1 MILKKVQLENFRGYE
16 NAMFELDENLS
27 VIVGTNDIGKSTLL
41 EALDIFFGGEVIKP
55 EQEDLNIISKKR
67 GETTF
72 KISCQFDITNKNS
85 ILIDTTNKTEFKD
98 EFLLNK
104 EGLLEIVQEFD
115 ATKNKITPKIFLK
128 INYPK
133 ELSEN
138 LNILKLKDLKEK
150 VKELNIADS
159 IEDGTKKSSY
169 RKAIYSNL
177 SNKNDLEEKYLL
189 IDKSFD
195 DYNLW
200 DKIKLELPL
209 YFLFQSDRSNT
220 DKDSEIQ
227 NPLKIATKRAVADLQ
242 DKIEA
247 IKEEIKNK
255 VEKIGEETIKELK
268 TFNLEIADTLSV
280 NLSMKNFDSLFSF
293 DIMDEEGI
301 ALNKRGSGVR
311 RVMLLSYFMAEV
323 KSKTEEKKVI
333 YAIEEPETSQ
343 HPLFQNK
350 ILEAFK
356 ELSKEKCQIILTTHS
371 PAIVK
376 QMRGESLIF
385 IKREENQRLVL
396 NNESINILDVARTL
410 GISPNINSKLII
422 SVEGETDVEF
432 FKTLN
437 KIPEIKDIIDL
448 DRENIGFI
456 PQKGGKIL
464 EWINRNYLSE
474 SLVYEIIICD
484 SDNEVYV
491 NKINEL
497 NNQNDSRRKGIIL
510 EKFEIENYISP
521 VLYNSKY
528 NTNYKYDEA
537 WNGFDIPKNL
547 VTELENEP
555 RFKSCNGKKDKIEK
569 QIKIEISTQLFPKIT
584 KSDLEHI
591 GCFEEVKEWFTQ
603 IKELYDSNSL

>member
-1 MILKKVQLENFRGYE
+1 MILKKVQLESFRGYE

-67 GETTF
+67 GETRF

-85 ILIDTTNKTEFKD
+85 ILIDTTNKTKFKD

-104 EGLLEIVQEFD
+104 EGLLEVVQEFET
-115 ATKNKITPKIFLK
+115 TKSKITPKIFLK

-138 LNILKLKDLKEK
+138 LNILKIKDLKEK
-150 VKELNIADS
+150 VKEMGITEG
-159 IEDGTKKSSY
+159 IEEGTKKSSY

-247 IKEEIKNK
+247 IREEIKNK

-356 ELSKEKCQIILTTHS
+356 ELSKDKCQIILTTHS

-376 QMRGESLIF
+376 QLRGKSLIF
-385 IKREENQRLVL
+385 IKREENKRLVL
-396 NNESINILDVARTL
+396 NNENINILDVAHTL
-410 GISPNINSKLII
+410 GISPSINSKLII
-422 SVEGETDVEF
+422 SVEGETDVKF

-437 KIPEIKDIIDL
+437 RIPEIKEIIDL
-448 DRENIGFI
+448 EGENIEFI

-464 EWINRNYLSE
+464 EWINRDYLKE
-474 SLVYEIIICD
+474 SSVYEMIICD
-484 SDNEVYV
+484 SDNEVYI
-491 NKINEL
+491 NKIEEL
-497 NNQNDSRRKGIIL
+497 NSQNDSRRKGIVTG
-510 EKFEIENYISP
+510 KYEIENYISP
-521 VLYNSKY
+521 TIYNGKY
-528 NTNYKYDEA
+528 NTNYEYSEKWDR
-537 WNGFDIPKNL
+537 FDIPKNL
-547 VTELENEP
+547 VTLLENEP
-555 RFKSCNGKKDKIEK
+555 RFNCCNGNVKKIENQLK
-569 QIKIEISTQLFPKIT
+569 VEISNQLFPKIT
-584 KSDLEHI
+584 KDSLEDI
-591 GCFEEVKEWFTQ
+591 GCFEEVKEWFVE
-603 IKELYDSNSL
+603 IKKLYNS